1 MKHFFA
7 KTCVTIFGSVMLIGC
22 GSSNKWK
29 IDGNVAGADSQNL
42 ILQVSE
48 NGRWFTI
55 DTIATD
61 KNGNFSYAREAA
73 SYPDIYRLNLDG
85 KSIYFPIDSIEYI
98 SLNANSDNFD
108 QSYQL
113 SGSPDADM
121 MMTVEKRIN
130 ETVKTVGSDKAVSDS
145 LLKRDLSGMILSN
158 PGSIMAYYVINKQIN
173 GKHLFNPANPFDNR
187 IIGAVANAYNEFRP
201 NDPRTRYLAEVF
213 LRNRPAPVGTPLD
226 TIEVTE
232 LPFFDINL
240 MDNTGA
246 THNLTDVVARNKVV
260 VLSFT
265 VYGAEGSTAYN
276 VALADAYDKYRAK
289 GMEIYQVAVDNDEF
303 QWKQSAKNLPWI
315 TVYNP
320 LSTGGT
326 VLNVYNVRNLPT
338 TYVLANGEL
347 VDRVDDLSQLN
358 QTIAK
363 YL

>member
-1 MKHFFA
+1 MKRIFA
-7 KTCVTIFGSVMLIGC
+7 KTFIAIFGSVLLAGC
-22 GSSNKWK
+22 GSTGKWK
-29 IDGNVAGADSQNL
+29 IDGNVAGADNQNL

-48 NGRWFTI
+48 NGRWFTL
-55 DTIATD
+55 DTITTD
-61 KNGNFSYAREAA
+61 KNGNFSYTREPGA
-73 SYPDIYRLNLDG
+73 YPDIYRLNLES
-85 KSIYFPIDSIEYI
+85 KSIYFPIDSVESIR
-98 SLNANSDNFD
+98 LNANSSNFD
-108 QSYQL
+108 RDYTL

-121 MMTVEKRIN
+121 MMAVENRIN
-130 ETVKTVGSDKAVSDS
+130 ETIKSVGYDQAMSDS

-173 GKHLFNPANPFDNR
+173 GKHIFNPANQFDNR
-187 IIGAVANAYNEFRP
+187 IVGAVANAYNEFRP

-213 LRNRPAPVGTPLD
+213 LRNRPAIAGIPMD
-226 TIEVTE
+226 TIQVTE

-240 MDNTGA
+240 TDNTGA
-246 THNLTDVVARNKVV
+246 THTLTDVVSRNKVV

-265 VYGAEGSTAYN
+265 MYGAEGSTAYN
-276 VALADAYDKYRAK
+276 VALADAYDKYRVK
-289 GMEIYQVAVDNDEF
+289 GLEIYQVAVDDDEF

-320 LSTGGT
+320 LSTGTT

-347 VDRVDDLSQLN
+347 VDRVDDLSKLN